1 MLRKITPGLG
11 EVAYAKGTNQTQS
24 LTGAHTAC
32 GGHTCASG
40 EPSRLFEAIVRSFE
54 EQKAQKTKPPED
66 YLYVIYRRK
75 STDDD
80 KKQRQTLDDQLKD
93 CMAIAE
99 QYNLK
104 IAKVFTESVSAKE
117 PGIRPKFRE
126 MMDGLMRG
134 RYDGI
139 ISRAP
144 DRLARNMREGGEI
157 IDLLDQGIIKDLRFH
172 SMTFMNTAEGKMLLG
187 ISFVM
192 AKQWV
197 EGHAGRVKDA
207 TDKRTREG
215 VNLGKPKHGYYNDNM
230 GCMRPDSEN
239 WQLIRGVFDRRFQ
252 GMGLKE
258 IAAWLKAEE
267 YPRKTGHE
275 RLSVVVDTA
284 FISSLPQETAYA
296 GW

>member
-1 MLRKITPGLG
+1 M
-11 EVAYAKGTNQTQS
+11 
-24 LTGAHTAC
+24 
-32 GGHTCASG
+32 
-40 EPSRLFEAIVRSFE
+40 RSFE